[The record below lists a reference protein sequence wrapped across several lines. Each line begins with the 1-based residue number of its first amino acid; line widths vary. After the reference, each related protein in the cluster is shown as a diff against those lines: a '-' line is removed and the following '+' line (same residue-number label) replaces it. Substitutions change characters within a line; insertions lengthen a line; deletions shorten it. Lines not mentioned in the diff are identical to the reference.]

1 MRTSNLRQMASE
13 PTDESVSVS
22 LPPELADWIDQQA
35 AEQDT
40 DREAVLVQ
48 LLSAN
53 RAAEEMHQNGD
64 IEAAGLAAGSDDIEA
79 TVRDVLADRMDDIA
93 TAVADQLDVE
103 SQVADAMDEQF
114 TEVSGAAAEQATD
127 RLEDQLA
134 DFEDDF
140 MDKVEDVRDRVIQVK
155 KETDRKAPA
164 EHSHTDLEDQI
175 DTLAADV
182 EDLRG
187 EVSDLRMD
195 LEKQLDSHEGRLED
209 IDENVWDV
217 QEKLRT
223 VAHVVNDLR
232 ESEALTN
239 KRATSVDQIKRAAAE
254 HDLDRAR
261 CEACGEGVEIA
272 LMTDPECPHC
282 EATVTDVKPG
292 EGFLGKPML
301 VKAQGIEAADD
312 EP

>member
-1 MRTSNLRQMASE
+1 MASE

-35 AEQDT
+35 AEQGA
-40 DREAVLVQ
+40 DRETVLVQ
-48 LLSAN
+48 LLTAN
-53 RAAEEMHQNGD
+53 RAAEEMQQNGD
-64 IEAAGLAAGSDDIEA
+64 IEAAGLAADRGDVEA
-79 TVRDVLADRMDDIA
+79 TVRDVLAERMDDIA
-93 TAVADQLDVE
+93 SAVTDQLDVE
-103 SQVADAMDEQF
+103 SRVADAMDDQF
-114 TEVSGAAAEQATD
+114 TEVSSAAAEQATD
-127 RLEDQLA
+127 QVETQLA

-140 MDKVEDVRDRVIQVK
+140 MEKVQDVRDRVIQVK

-164 EHSHTDLEDQI
+164 EHEHPDLEDQI
-175 DTLAADV
+175 NSLSASV
-182 EDLRG
+182 EDLRE
-187 EVSDLRMD
+187 EVGDLRME
-195 LEKQLDSHEGRLED
+195 LEGQLDSHEDRLEEV
-209 IDENVWDV
+209 DENVWDV

-232 ESEALTN
+232 ESEALNN
-239 KRATSVDQIKRAAAE
+239 KRATSVDQIKRSAAE

-312 EP
+312 ES

>member
-1 MRTSNLRQMASE
+1 MASE

-35 AEQDT
+35 AEQGA
-40 DREAVLVQ
+40 DRETVLVQ
-48 LLSAN
+48 LLTAN
-53 RAAEEMHQNGD
+53 RAAEEMQQNGD
-64 IEAAGLAAGSDDIEA
+64 IEAAGLAADRDDVEA
-79 TVRDVLADRMDDIA
+79 TVRDVLAERMDDIA
-93 TAVADQLDVE
+93 SAVADQLDVE
-103 SQVADAMDEQF
+103 SRVADAMDDQF
-114 TEVSGAAAEQATD
+114 TEVSSAAAEQATD
-127 RLEDQLA
+127 QVETQLA

-140 MDKVEDVRDRVIQVK
+140 MEKVQDVRDRVIQVK

-164 EHSHTDLEDQI
+164 EHEHPDLEDQI
-175 DTLAADV
+175 NSLSASV
-182 EDLRG
+182 EDLRE
-187 EVSDLRMD
+187 EVGDLRME
-195 LEKQLDSHEGRLED
+195 LEGQLDSHEDRLEEV
-209 IDENVWDV
+209 DENVWDV

-232 ESEALTN
+232 ESEALNN
-239 KRATSVDQIKRAAAE
+239 KRATSVDQIKRSAAE

-312 EP
+312 ES

>member
-1 MRTSNLRQMASE
+1 MASE

-35 AEQDT
+35 AEQGA
-40 DREAVLVQ
+40 DRETVLVQ
-48 LLSAN
+48 LLTAN
-53 RAAEEMHQNGD
+53 RAAEEMQQNGD
-64 IEAAGLAAGSDDIEA
+64 IEAAGLAADRDDVEA
-79 TVRDVLADRMDDIA
+79 TVRDVLAERMDDIA
-93 TAVADQLDVE
+93 SAVTDQLDVE
-103 SQVADAMDEQF
+103 SRVADAMDDQF
-114 TEVSGAAAEQATD
+114 TEVSSAAAEQATD
-127 RLEDQLA
+127 QVETQLA

-140 MDKVEDVRDRVIQVK
+140 MEKVQDVRDRVIQVK

-164 EHSHTDLEDQI
+164 EHEHPDLEDQI
-175 DTLAADV
+175 NSLSASV
-182 EDLRG
+182 EDLRE
-187 EVSDLRMD
+187 EVGDLRME
-195 LEKQLDSHEGRLED
+195 LEGQLDSHEDRLEEV
-209 IDENVWDV
+209 DENVWDV

-232 ESEALTN
+232 ESEALNN
-239 KRATSVDQIKRAAAE
+239 KRATSVDQIKRSAAE

-312 EP
+312 ES